1 MLSDS
6 VTALDANMVP
16 FWADV
21 PVTAWLQ
28 SRSLGRVA
36 RLATFVAP
44 RAAVASQG
52 DDFGLAG

>member
-6 VTALDANMVP
+6 VLDANMVP

-28 SRSLGRVA
+28 MVGL
-36 RLATFVAP
+36 L
-44 RAAVASQG
+44 AAVAVWLTGLVGSQG
-52 DDFGLAG
+52 RRC